1 MPSDGGKMNSKVFF
15 YSERGLLNCLVLDL
29 KSDPEKTK
37 DFFKLIKFGMDEQRP
52 NWVDKVESVD
62 WYVEFSASEFGN
74 PDLIADIHCT
84 DGHRVIFFEAKLK
97 SYEKAASSMDTTVPF
112 EPNENNEYPDGIY
125 KNKSSSINAQLALRY
140 RLAQRLN
147 NLQWL
152 EIRSSDEPRIEETFE
167 DAVFYHDMFNAIR
180 EVHTGRRIHNRKMI
194 EILDKITA
202 NRPDFYFV
210 AMTFESQ
217 DHILQSIQEHSP
229 NLLPPI
235 GLAKWRTSHN
245 QFGLLNFND
254 LIRAFD
260 LKSNSYL
267 ALSREYINFYSQN
280 NADATVQEE
289 AFDEEEQEEAKR
301 EELSSKDLYIQSGKA
316 DADVYVKWFE
326 QLRKIA
332 GSQFKDYKT
341 SCSIVKSGETIIKL
355 MYKNNNVFIG
365 FRNKLPDTLNDNHS
379 IVISIQGKQFV
390 SVLANT
396 VNVEIIRSFFTNH

>member
-1 MPSDGGKMNSKVFF
+1 
-15 YSERGLLNCLVLDL
+15 
-29 KSDPEKTK
+29 
-37 DFFKLIKFGMDEQRP
+37 MDEQRP
-52 NWVDKVESVD
+52 NWVDRVESVD

-217 DHILQSIQEHSP
+217 DHIFQSIQEHSP

-235 GLAKWRTSHN
+235 GLAKWNCVCVTPAACVLSDSECQSSNQRYDQLYCKCIDKIGKYSAGDLI
-245 QFGLLNFND
+245 QFGHYEQDNDESNGKEPITWRVLEVKSDRLLVMSEMIIDAILFNYSGVVQD
-254 LIRAFD
+254 YIAWEGSDIRD
-260 LKSNSYL
+260 WLNG
-267 ALSREYINFYSQN
+267 YISIYKQDPLGADTRPNFYDSAF
-280 NADATVQEE
+280 NATEKELILTTTV
-289 AFDEEEQEEAKR
+289 
-301 EELSSKDLYIQSGKA
+301 LPH
-316 DADVYVKWFE
+316 
-326 QLRKIA
+326 A
-332 GSQFKDYKT
+332 GHQGDG
-341 SCSIVKSGETIIKL
+341 V
-355 MYKNNNVFIG
+355 
-365 FRNKLPDTLNDNHS
+365 D
-379 IVISIQGKQFV
+379 QGK
-390 SVLANT
+390 
-396 VNVEIIRSFFTNH
+396 ETNDKLFLLSMYEHRKYFNGDHCIAYITSYGNRQKSSSLNCISN

>member
-1 MPSDGGKMNSKVFF
+1 MGSNVFF
-15 YSERGLLNCLVLDL
+15 YSERGLINCLVLDL
-29 KSDPEKTK
+29 QNDISKLRTFLNCIKLGIDEKTPK
-37 DFFKLIKFGMDEQRP
+37 
-52 NWVDKVESVD
+52 WVDKVQSAD

-74 PDLIADIHCT
+74 PDLIADLNCD

-97 SYEKAASSMDTTVPF
+97 SYEKAAASMDTTVPF
-112 EPNENNEYPDGIY
+112 EPNEDNEYPDGIY
-125 KNKSSSINAQLALRY
+125 KNKSSAINAQLALRY

-147 NLQWL
+147 SLQWL

-167 DAVFYHDMFNAIR
+167 DAVSYHDMFNAIR

-217 DHILQSIQEHSP
+217 DHILQSIQKHNP

-260 LKSNSYL
+260 LGSNSYL
-267 ALSREYINFYSQN
+267 ALSHEYINFYLQN
-280 NADATVQEE
+280 NADAAEQED

-301 EELSSKDLYIQSGKA
+301 EELSSKDRYIEGGKPCA
-316 DADVYVKWFE
+316 VIYARWFD
-326 QLRKIA
+326 QLHEIA
-332 GSQFKDYKT
+332 GSKFKDYKT
-341 SCSIVKSGETIIKL
+341 SCSIVKGGETVVKL
-355 MYKNNNVFIG
+355 MYKNNNVYIG
-365 FRNKLPDTLNDNHS
+365 FRNRLPDTLNDNHS
-379 IVISIQGKQFV
+379 IVISIHGKRFI

-396 VNVEIIRSFFTNH
+396 ISVETIKSFISLLW